1 MTAPETVLTAFF
13 LASSRHLDEARDLL
27 RGATDALST
36 EDGLD
41 LLARLE
47 LRLDNEPEAR
57 RLWTQAV
64 ETGVGGRRS
73 RRALDALDS
82 IAWRHR
88 RLIRNLRR
96 GFAFGISALAGLL
109 VGFVLGQCRMTIVP
123 KEECLQ
129 QERRF
134 LQDNECVTPKVE
146 TGGVPDFENPAS
158 TP

>member
-1 MTAPETVLTAFF
+1 MTARETVLAAFA
-13 LASSRHLDEARDLL
+13 LASSCRPDEAKALL
-27 RGATDALST
+27 RGSSATLET
-36 EDGLD
+36 EEGLD
-41 LLARLE
+41 LLARIE
-47 LRLDNEPEAR
+47 LRLGNESEAR

-64 ETGVGGRRS
+64 DNGVGGRRS

-82 IAWRHR
+82 VAWRHR

-109 VGFVLGQCRMTIVP
+109 VGLVLGQCRMTIEP

-134 LQDNECVTPKVE
+134 TQVNECVPPEVE
-146 TGGVPDFENPAS
+146 TGGVPDSEKPAS

>member
-1 MTAPETVLTAFF
+1 MTSPETVLVAFA
-13 LASSRHLDEARDLL
+13 LASSRHLNEARDLL
-27 RGATDALST
+27 RGATDTIST
-36 EDGLD
+36 EEGLD
-41 LLARLE
+41 LLARIE
-47 LRLDNEPEAR
+47 LRLGNEPEAR

-73 RRALDALDS
+73 RRAIDALGS
-82 IAWRHR
+82 VAWRHR

-96 GFAFGISALAGLL
+96 GFAFGISVLAWLL

-123 KEECLQ
+123 KEESLR

-134 LQDNECVTPKVE
+134 PQDNECVPPKVE
-146 TGGVPDFENPAS
+146 IGGVPDSEKPAS